1 MDPVL
6 RPNDVMKWFK
16 LRSDAGQNEMAQ
28 LIDGV
33 LVGGQVVVGGAESN
47 VAKLL
52 PLLAAKHR
60 VGRLVSIQN
69 AKLLPNQ
76 ATTFDTAAVLQL
88 IMVAR
93 NESFHQTIAQAIDMI
108 TKCVEDGNDVSV
120 ALQILQENADQVPQ
134 L

>member
-1 MDPVL
+1 
-6 RPNDVMKWFK
+6 
-16 LRSDAGQNEMAQ
+16 MAQ

-33 LVGGQVVVGGAESN
+33 LVGGQVVVGGAEAN

-69 AKLLPNQ
+69 AKLRQNQ

-88 IMVAR
+88 IMIAK
-93 NESFHQTIAQAIDMI
+93 NENFHQTIKMAIDLI

-120 ALQILQENADQVPQ
+120 ALQILQENADQVPH